1 MNDAAA
7 VVVLHSRP
15 PKPPRPTTH
24 AGAAAAVRS
33 SPAVHRSALT
43 ADENLEIAS
52 YLQRQPATVT
62 PRRTSVPRRAV
73 SVPPPGPR
81 PTVPRWFP
89 SSGGGGGGGGWG
101 GARRSYVAAP
111 RTGVHLPPSETV
123 VGVAHTSLYG
133 DIVIGIPAKK
143 RFMFNAQVGL
153 RPRGH

>member
-7 VVVLHSRP
+7 VVVVHSRP

-24 AGAAAAVRS
+24 AAAAAAVRS

-89 SSGGGGGGGGWG
+89 SSGGGGGGGWG

-111 RTGVHLPPSETV
+111 RTGVHLPPSEAV
-123 VGVAHTSLYG
+123 VGIAHTSLYG